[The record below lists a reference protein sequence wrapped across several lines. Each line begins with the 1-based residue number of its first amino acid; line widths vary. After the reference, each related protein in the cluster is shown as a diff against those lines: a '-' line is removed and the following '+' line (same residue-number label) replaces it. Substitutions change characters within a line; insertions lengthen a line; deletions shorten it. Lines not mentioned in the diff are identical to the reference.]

1 MKPAFHI
8 ANPTALRPY
17 GHGLDAW
24 GHARPEARRHR
35 AAFEFLLTCEL
46 EMRKLRK

>member
-17 GHGLDAW
+17 GHGLDAC
-24 GHARPEARRHR
+24 GLMRRECAQKGFIHHD
-35 AAFEFLLTCEL
+35 
-46 EMRKLRK
+46 